1 MVYLRPLGTQYAQY
15 AHRKR
20 HAGFERLKRPEK
32 REVCNACFIA
42 RSNVLKDRKTCC
54 VVMCSDVLMNKE
66 LRGVRYDILKVV
78 A

>member
-32 REVCNACFIA
+32 REVCNACFVA

-54 VVMCSDVLMNKE
+54 VVL
-66 LRGVRYDILKVV
+66 
-78 A
+78 